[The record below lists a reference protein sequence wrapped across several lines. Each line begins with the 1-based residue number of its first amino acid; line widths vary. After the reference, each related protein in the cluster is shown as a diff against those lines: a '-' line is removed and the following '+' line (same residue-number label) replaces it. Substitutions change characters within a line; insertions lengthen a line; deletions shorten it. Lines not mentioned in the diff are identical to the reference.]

1 MSWLPSMARATIVGK
16 MSRRVEEPSDLESS
30 SSVTSDDPIA
40 YALLDAQVEWRFWR
54 KIQNDIENITVATLR
69 GIHVAE
75 FVSAATK
82 VLTLPF
88 KQTGET
94 DESANIN
101 CHIEDKA
108 KGKRGV

>member
-1 MSWLPSMARATIVGK
+1 M
-16 MSRRVEEPSDLESS
+16 
-30 SSVTSDDPIA
+30 
-40 YALLDAQVEWRFWR
+40 
-54 KIQNDIENITVATLR
+54 
-69 GIHVAE
+69 AE

-101 CHIEDKA
+101 CHIEDKT